1 MGPARRR
8 HVVVALVVA
17 YVLLLLFGHRVLGAG
32 TGVAVLVASFVV
44 GFAWLLLLVA
54 PWAARG
60 RRAPRPHAVVR
71 GPRPRP

>member
-8 HVVVALVVA
+8 HVVVALLVA
-17 YVLLLLFGHRVLGAG
+17 YVLLLLFGRRVLGGGA
-32 TGVAVLVASFVV
+32 GVAVLVASFVV

-60 RRAPRPHAVVR
+60 RPHPHA
-71 GPRPRP
+71 GAKGARPRP

>member
-8 HVVVALVVA
+8 HVVVALLVA
-17 YVLLLLFGHRVLGAG
+17 YVVLLLFGRQVLGRGA
-32 TGVAVLVASFVV
+32 GVAVLVGSFVV

-60 RRAPRPHAVVR
+60 RPRPHAGVR
-71 GPRPRP
+71 SVRPRP

>member
-8 HVVVALVVA
+8 HVVGVLLVA
-17 YVLLLLFGHRVLGAG
+17 YLLLLLFGQRVFGAG
-32 TGVAVLVASFVV
+32 AGVAVLVGSFVL

-60 RRAPRPHAVVR
+60 RPRPHARV
-71 GPRPRP
+71 GGARPRP